1 MPENYQDCQLCL
13 RQNYQ
18 QNIIHET
25 ENFLVLYILEQNF
38 YPLLRI
44 ICKNHYKEL
53 SDLPD
58 FLRQE
63 LFDLIN
69 KCENIFL
76 QTTAISPKPDKINI
90 ASLGNYVP
98 HLHFHIIAR
107 WQNDLHFP
115 DSIWSAVRRNKEN
128 TDLKISVNKN
138 LIQQCFK
145 TMS

>member
-1 MPENYQDCQLCL
+1 MPENYQNCQLCQ

-18 QNIIHET
+18 QNIIYEN
-25 ENFLVLYILEQNF
+25 ENFVILFVLEQNF

-58 FLRQE
+58 DLRKE

-115 DSIWSAVRRNKEN
+115 DSIWSQQNKNKTE
-128 TDLKISVNKN
+128 LKISVNKTI
-138 LIQQCFK
+138 IQQSFK
-145 TMS
+145 